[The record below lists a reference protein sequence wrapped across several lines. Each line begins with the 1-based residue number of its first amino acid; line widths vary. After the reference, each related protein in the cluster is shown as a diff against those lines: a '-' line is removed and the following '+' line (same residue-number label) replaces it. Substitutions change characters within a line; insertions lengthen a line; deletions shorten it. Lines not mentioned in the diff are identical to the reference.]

1 MILTDRM
8 AQRSDERQSDSATRS
23 FVVVVASAAGR
34 RNFVGFRREF
44 CSSHVVESKQK
55 TSETSADP
63 FLHPSSSSGLP
74 ARYLDSSISSR
85 LSASIS
91 TS

>member
-23 FVVVVASAAGR
+23 FVVVASAAGR
-34 RNFVGFRREF
+34 RNFVRFRREF
-44 CSSHVVESKQK
+44 CSSHVVESKQE

-63 FLHPSSSSGLP
+63 FRPSSSSGLP
-74 ARYLDSSISSR
+74 ARCLDSSTSSR